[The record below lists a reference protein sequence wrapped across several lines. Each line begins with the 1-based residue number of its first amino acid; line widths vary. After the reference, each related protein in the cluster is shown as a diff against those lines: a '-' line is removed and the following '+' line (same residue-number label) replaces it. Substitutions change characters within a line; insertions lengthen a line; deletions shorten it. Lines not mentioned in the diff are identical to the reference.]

1 MNMMMKEGPMRV
13 LMVLHLP
20 WDRHLGGARVQLE
33 LAEALAA
40 AGHHVGRFCLT
51 DAFPHAPRTRWGHLV
66 REPFS
71 RRAERFVREN
81 GGAYDVVDAL
91 EGCLTVAKESLSFS
105 GLLVAR
111 SIGLGR
117 LYEAR
122 LRDSQS
128 AFWAG
133 SPMGKP
139 LVRQLRDWRSAQFLR
154 GCDASFRHA
163 DLANVCNVDEL
174 RFARER
180 LGVPHERGLVLPFGL
195 HDPRRAAFAT
205 ARAATASKAPVV
217 ATVGFWDRRKGAF
230 EWPEILRAVHRR
242 RADVR
247 FRFLGTGFS
256 QDSVRRALGYG
267 ADDRVEVIP
276 KFASDDLP
284 RLLATAQLGAF
295 PSHVEGF
302 PFGVLEM
309 LAAGLPVVAYDAP
322 GARETVPRLDP
333 DLLTP
338 VGDPAAFAG
347 QLLRLLDDAGE
358 RARLGSRAREIADA
372 YAWSE
377 IAARTAAEYAARMS
391 PTPTVRHP
399 AAAASSVHRRNRT
412 KFTSR

>member
-1 MNMMMKEGPMRV
+1 MRV

-33 LAEALAA
+33 LAEALEA
-40 AGHHVGRFCLT
+40 AGHHVDRFCLT

-71 RRAERFVREN
+71 RHAERFVREN

-91 EGCLTVAKESLSFS
+91 EGCLTVGKEALSFA
-105 GLLVAR
+105 GLLVTR

-122 LRDSQS
+122 LRRSQS
-128 AFWAG
+128 TFWAG
-133 SPMGKP
+133 RPMGKP

-163 DLANVCNVDEL
+163 DVANVCNVDEL
-174 RFARER
+174 RFAKER
-180 LGVPHERGLVLPFGL
+180 LGVTPERALALPFGL
-195 HDPRRAAFAT
+195 HDARRVAFAT
-205 ARAATASKAPVV
+205 APAAAASEAPVV

-230 EWPEILRAVHRR
+230 EWPEILRTVHHRR
-242 RADVR
+242 PDVR

-256 QDSVRRALGYG
+256 KDSVRLALGYG
-267 ADDRVEVIP
+267 ADDRVEVVP
-276 KFASDDLP
+276 QFASDDLP
-284 RLLATAQLGAF
+284 RLLASAHLGAF

-322 GARETVPRLDP
+322 GARETVSRLDP

-338 VGDPAAFAG
+338 VGDPHAFAG
-347 QLLRLLDDAGE
+347 QLLRLLEDAGA
-358 RARLGSRAREIADA
+358 RARLGSHAREIADA

-391 PTPTVRHP
+391 LTPAVRHP
-399 AAAASSVHRRNRT
+399 VAAGPSA
-412 KFTSR
+412 